1 MAKVMDLS
9 ELNDL
14 LNDLDVLS
22 RTEQRRVMNAAT
34 RRGATLLAAAV
45 RKNAPKKTG
54 NLRNNIVAMNL
65 RRRQDQTGA
74 AAVFVRTEGKADSGR
89 NAFYWYFLE
98 KGTSKRAPQPFIA
111 PAYEAN
117 KEAVDDVI
125 LAAAENQMNRVLK
138 LK

>member
-1 MAKVMDLS
+1 MAKVMDLT

-22 RTEQRRVMNAAT
+22 KTEQRRVMNAAT
-34 RRGATLLAAAV
+34 RRGALLLAAAV
-45 RKNAPKKTG
+45 RKNAPRKTG
-54 NLRNNIVAMNL
+54 NLRANIVGMNL

-98 KGTSKRAPQPFIA
+98 KGTSKRAAQPFIA

-117 KEAVDDVI
+117 KEAVDDII
-125 LAAAENQMNRVLK
+125 LSAAENQMNKVLK